1 MNVFEI
7 LDEISAAQ
15 HLPFL
20 VIGGH
25 AVNVHGYS
33 RVTQDLDIL
42 VASEQRSEWCAAL
55 EAKGFSLR
63 HDGGAFLQMTAP
75 EGCSWPLDLML
86 VNQRT
91 FVEMQAASQEFE
103 MGGRRCPVPSLDH
116 LMALKLHVLKQGLS
130 HRGYKDL
137 MDVLSLVQEN
147 KLDVRGDNFRALCE
161 RYGNR
166 EIYERIV
173 AFQS

>member
-7 LDEISAAQ
+7 LDEISATRG
-15 HLPFL
+15 LPFL

-25 AVNVHGYS
+25 AVNAHGYS
-33 RVTQDLDIL
+33 RFTQDLDIL
-42 VASEQRSEWCAAL
+42 VAREQRSEWCAAL

-63 HDGGAFLQMTAP
+63 YDGGAFLQTTPP
-75 EGCSWPLDLML
+75 EGCRWPLDLML

-91 FVEMQAASQEFE
+91 FVEMQTASQEVE
-103 MGGRRCPVPSLDH
+103 TSGSRCRVPSLDH
-116 LMALKLHVLKQGLS
+116 LMALKLHVLKQRLS
-130 HRGYKDL
+130 HRGFKDL
-137 MDVLSLVQEN
+137 MDVLSLVQVN
-147 KLDVRGDNFRALCE
+147 KLDVQGDSFRALCE
-161 RYGNR
+161 KYGSR